1 MRPNNL
7 AFLYNVRHVYPDSV
21 DPRVQLEADFDDPR
35 TIEWIIKHLNNL
47 GFKKIIP
54 IEANEEAYL
63 KLYEYKGEIDL
74 VFNFAEGLRGKD
86 RECHLP
92 AMLEMLGLP
101 YTGCSPLSSA
111 LILNKAAAKDI
122 LKCSGIPVLPHQIM
136 KTGKETLDSAL
147 KFPLIVKPIAQGS
160 SAGITNKSVVNSEE
174 ELRAQADFII
184 EHFEQEALVEPFLTG
199 REFSV
204 PMLGNP
210 PEILPI
216 IESDHSALPAG
227 YNPLDS
233 LEVKWVVEEQT
244 GGANFI
250 CPARIDAVLENKI
263 KEICFIAWKALSV
276 NDFCRVD
283 IRCDKEGNPFVLEV
297 NSPAGL
303 IPPEVS
309 VTSYFPLSARKAGM
323 DYEQVLKRIL
333 QVACA
338 RYGIE
343 YGN

>member
-1 MRPNNL
+1 MRLNNL

-21 DPRVQLEADFDDPR
+21 DPKVQLEADFDDPT

-47 GFKKIIP
+47 GFEKIIP

-63 KLYEYKGEIDL
+63 ELYKHKKETDL

-86 RECHLP
+86 RECHMP
-92 AMLEMLGLP
+92 AMMEMLNLP
-101 YTGCSPLSSA
+101 YTGCSPLASA

-122 LKCSGIPVLPHQIM
+122 LKCAGVPVLPHQVMI
-136 KTGKETLDSAL
+136 TGKEKLDSAL
-147 KFPLIVKPIAQGS
+147 MFPLIVKPIAQGS
-160 SAGITNKSVVNSEE
+160 SAGITNKSIVNNEE
-174 ELRAQADFII
+174 ELRVQAGFVI
-184 EHFEQEALVEPFLTG
+184 EHFKQEALVEPFLTG
-199 REFSV
+199 REFSI
-204 PMLGNP
+204 PMLGNL

-216 IESDHSALPAG
+216 IESDHSTLPEG
-227 YNPLDS
+227 FHPLDS

-244 GGANFI
+244 GGTNFI
-250 CPARIDAVLENKI
+250 CPARIDVVLENKI
-263 KEICFIAWKALSV
+263 KEICFIAWKALLV

-283 IRCDKEGNPFVLEV
+283 IRCDNNGNPFVLEV

-309 VTSYFPLSARKAGM
+309 VTSYFPLSARKSGM
-323 DYEQVLKRIL
+323 DYEQLLKRIL
-333 QVACA
+333 QSACA

-343 YGN
+343 YH